1 MEQQDKQ
8 IKKENKLKN
17 FFKRYAVRIVII
29 ALLVAFSNLS
39 FHFFNTINEN
49 RYLQNYNKAL
59 HYCLS
64 IDKFIKSFKTTKI
77 SNQQELLDI
86 LDGQLYQLDATIKSF
101 SELEPFDGY
110 EEQHNNILN
119 HLKES
124 RETLMQIKQTVK
136 AGTDLIS
143 IFN

>member
-1 MEQQDKQ
+1 MEQQDV
-8 IKKENKLKN
+8 KENKIKT
-17 FFKRYAVRIVII
+17 FFKQYAVRIIII

-39 FHFFNTINEN
+39 FHFFNAINEN
-49 RYLQNYNKAL
+49 RYLQSYNKAL
-59 HYCLS
+59 SYCLS
-64 IDKFIKSFKTTKI
+64 IDKFIKSFRTTRI

-86 LDGQLYQLDATIKSF
+86 LDGQLYQLDTTIKSF
-101 SELEPFDGY
+101 SELEPFNGY

-124 RETLMQIKQTVK
+124 RETLMRIKQTIK
-136 AGTDLIS
+136 TGTDLIS

>member
-77 SNQQELLDI
+77 SNFLIKVI
-86 LDGQLYQLDATIKSF
+86 L
-101 SELEPFDGY
+101 
-110 EEQHNNILN
+110 
-119 HLKES
+119 
-124 RETLMQIKQTVK
+124 
-136 AGTDLIS
+136 
-143 IFN
+143 